1 MRRLLILLAAI
12 LPLTAAM
19 PAFAQQSQAG
29 MTQAVVDQ
37 ALVDKIIAYLNS
49 VRTLEARFVQQNSDG
64 GQATGKMWVSR
75 PGRIRFEY
83 DAPLSDVI
91 WSDNNLVK
99 HFDADLESI
108 THVPA
113 HLTPAWFLLDDQV
126 SIKKDVEILATAEI
140 EGKAYLTASQENA
153 LTAGRVTLA
162 FEREPMRI
170 LGWNVVDGSGTVTQ
184 VNLISP
190 LTGAPID
197 KKVFRYQPPIAPD
210 NR

>member
-1 MRRLLILLAAI
+1 MRRLFILLAAL
-12 LPLTAAM
+12 LPLATAL
-19 PAFAQQSQAG
+19 PASAQQSTPG
-29 MTQAVVDQ
+29 TPPAVVDQ
-37 ALVDKIIAYLNS
+37 ALVERIIAYLNS

-83 DAPLSDVI
+83 DMPFGDVI

-99 HFDADLESI
+99 HFDRDLESV

-126 SIKKDVEILATAEI
+126 SIKKDVEILATAEL
-140 EGKAYLTASQENA
+140 EDKAYLTASQEGA
-153 LTAGRVTLA
+153 LAEGRVTLA
-162 FEREPMRI
+162 FDREPMRI
-170 LGWNVVDGSGTVTQ
+170 LGWNVVDGGGTVTQ

-190 LTGAPID
+190 IVGAPID
-197 KKVFRYQPPIAPD
+197 KKVFRYEPPGGID